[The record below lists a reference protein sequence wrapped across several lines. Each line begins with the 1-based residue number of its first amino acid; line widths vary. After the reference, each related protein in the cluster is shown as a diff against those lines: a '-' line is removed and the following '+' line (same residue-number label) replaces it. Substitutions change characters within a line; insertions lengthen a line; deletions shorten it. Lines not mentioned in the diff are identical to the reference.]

1 MRNSSK
7 INGEFKNWL
16 TTKRQ
21 KLELRAIQELSG
33 GLVCICSDCK
43 KVRDEQGY
51 WSESRVNIYDNP
63 NIEFTHGFCPDCL
76 SQRHLEIDEY
86 LGLT

>member
-1 MRNSSK
+1 MRNHNQP
-7 INGEFKNWL
+7 NGEFRSWL
-16 TTKRQ
+16 AMKHQ
-21 KLELRAIQELSG
+21 ELKLRSVQRLSG
-33 GLVCICSDCK
+33 GLVCICSDCN

-51 WSESRVNIYDNP
+51 WSEPGVNIYDNP

-76 SQRHLEIDEY
+76 SQRHLEIDNY